1 MLLLIIVAMAACGA
15 FGLPWLPVLV
25 VGAFAMVIASYMVSR
40 LTSVRNLG
48 LAFGMLALPRL
59 IMMTGV
65 IGGPG
70 PDGFQ
75 VPAWADWI
83 YGDGTLGTAAVVVI
97 CVAAFL
103 GIFGGVAGTPPSAD
117 LAEALAR
124 VKQRERDQKDGRK

>member
-1 MLLLIIVAMAACGA
+1 MMLLIIGAMAACAA

-25 VGAFAMVIASYMVSR
+25 VGAFAMLIASYLVSR

-48 LAFGMLALPRL
+48 LAFGMLALPHL
-59 IMMTGV
+59 IMRV
-65 IGGPG
+65 ISGQG
-70 PDGFQ
+70 PDAIQ

-83 YGDGTLGTAAVVVI
+83 YADATLGAAAFVVI

-103 GIFGGVAGTPPSAD
+103 GIFGGGAGAPPSSD

-124 VKQRERDQKDGRK
+124 VKRREQDQKDGRK

>member
-15 FGLPWLPVLV
+15 LCLPWLPIVV
-25 VGAFAMVIASYMVSR
+25 VGAFAMVIASYVVRR

-48 LAFGMLALPRL
+48 LAFGVLALPRL
-59 IMMTGV
+59 IMGM

-75 VPAWADWI
+75 VPVWADWI
-83 YGDGTLGTAAVVVI
+83 YGEETLGAAAVVVM

-103 GIFGGVAGTPPSAD
+103 GTFGVGAVTPPSSD

-124 VKQRERDQKDGRK
+124 VKRREQDQKDGRK